1 MSLALKFYF
10 RIMFKKGVI
19 LLLLLL
25 AHFAWAGNP
34 TGKPFKKKVTPEE
47 AISFLKAHEIAV
59 DSCHL
64 HLYISIYEW
73 IGTRYKYRSKKGS
86 GGLDCSGFAK
96 IIYKDVYHKELKGG
110 SADIFPKTF
119 ALEKNQLEVGDLV
132 FFKIRRNRIS
142 HVGIYL
148 GNNKF
153 VHSAVKGG
161 VRIDSMESPYYKQTF
176 FKGGRL

>member
-1 MSLALKFYF
+1 MDYF
-10 RIMFKKGVI
+10 WAMIKKIGI
-19 LLLLLL
+19 LFLILIVGQSY
-25 AHFAWAGNP
+25 AGNNAGHH
-34 TGKPFKKKVTPEE
+34 GKKTATIDE
-47 AISFLKAHEIAV
+47 AISFLGAHHIEA
-59 DSCHL
+59 DSCQL
-64 HLYISIYEW
+64 ELYKSVYAW
-73 IGTRYKYRSKKGS
+73 MGTRYKYSGKKGK

-119 ALEKNQLEVGDLV
+119 ALNKNELAVGDLV
-132 FFKIRRNRIS
+132 FFKIRKNRIS

-161 VRIDSMESPYYKQTF
+161 VRIDSLDAPYYKKTF